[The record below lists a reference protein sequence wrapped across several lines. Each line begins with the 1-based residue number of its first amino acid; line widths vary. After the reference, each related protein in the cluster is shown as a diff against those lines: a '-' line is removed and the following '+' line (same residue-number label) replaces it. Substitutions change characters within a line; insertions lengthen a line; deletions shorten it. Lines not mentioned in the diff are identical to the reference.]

1 LRGCPSGLASR
12 SDRIE
17 VIGDP
22 AAGAG
27 REIALYNKED

>member
-1 LRGCPSGLASR
+1 
-12 SDRIE
+12 

-22 AAGAG
+22 QMALA

>member
-1 LRGCPSGLASR
+1 
-12 SDRIE
+12 IE

-22 AAGAG
+22 QMALA

>member
-1 LRGCPSGLASR
+1 P
-12 SDRIE
+12 DRIE

-22 AAGAG
+22 QIALA

>member
-1 LRGCPSGLASR
+1 
-12 SDRIE
+12 DRIE

-22 AAGAG
+22 QMALA